1 MTKTSNIG
9 TAAYIAPEVMSGRS
23 YDEKVSRVVSLF
35 LQQDHDEQFKLI
47 PTGRS
52 ILPWGNLL

>member
-23 YDEKVSRVVSLF
+23 YDEKVSRAIESEL
-35 LQQDHDEQFKLI
+35 E
-47 PTGRS
+47 S
-52 ILPWGNLL
+52 C